1 MRIVRPVLLAALMFA
16 AAPLAAQDREP
27 APAPQVEQEV
37 VVRGETARREIER
50 ILREDSL
57 TSSQPTPREVA
68 DTMAVISRGSAP
80 QDFWNAYQTHVL
92 AWQRYADAVEQ
103 SPQQQQ
109 SESTFGMEGEAGEAQ
124 QAIETTFVEVERI
137 ARRYG
142 ARLPAAP
149 VDPRTIA

>member
-1 MRIVRPVLLAALMFA
+1 MRIVRPVLIAALALAAT
-16 AAPLAAQDREP
+16 PLAAQEP
-27 APAPQVEQEV
+27 SANQQAEPEV

-80 QDFWNAYQTHVL
+80 QDFWTAYQTHVQ
-92 AWQRYADAVEQ
+92 AWQRYAQLVEQ
-103 SPQQQQ
+103 GGQQPA
-109 SESTFGMEGEAGEAQ
+109 ESSFAPEGAAEAQ
-124 QAIETTFVEVERI
+124 TAIETTFTEVERI